1 MKIPTHEKMIQL
13 RQFECFGSVVLRGMK
28 VVVGAVGLDVIEEI
42 VVDGEFV
49 IVVVV

>member
-1 MKIPTHEKMIQL
+1 MTFLTQILVGFKL
-13 RQFECFGSVVLRGMK
+13 REVRNTC
-28 VVVGAVGLDVIEEI
+28 GLVVIEVI